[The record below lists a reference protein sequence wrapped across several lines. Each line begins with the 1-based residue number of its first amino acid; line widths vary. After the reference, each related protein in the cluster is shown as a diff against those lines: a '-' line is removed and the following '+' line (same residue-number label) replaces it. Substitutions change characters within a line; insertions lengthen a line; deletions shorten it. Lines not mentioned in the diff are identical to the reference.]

1 MRVVWRED
9 VGAVEFSGRG
19 CGCEG
24 EVVVAVVV
32 DLVFGDCLGETIG
45 KREAAEGESGRTA
58 AVAAA
63 VVLGLVVVGD
73 CGLTG
78 AGAV

>member
-1 MRVVWRED
+1 MELKLSSPSCSSSKIFVL
-9 VGAVEFSGRG
+9 
-19 CGCEG
+19 
-24 EVVVAVVV
+24 VVVGFV
-32 DLVFGDCLGETIG
+32 DFGDLPGETIG
-45 KREAAEGESGRTA
+45 KREAAEGESGMTA
-58 AVAAA
+58 AAAAAAAAA

>member
-1 MRVVWRED
+1 MGFGGRE
-9 VGAVEFSGRG
+9 R
-19 CGCEG
+19 EG
-24 EVVVAVVV
+24 EVVLVVV
-32 DLVFGDCLGETIG
+32 VGCVDFGDLPGETIG
-45 KREAAEGESGRTA
+45 KREAAEGESGMTAAAAAAAAA

>member
-1 MRVVWRED
+1 MGFGGRE
-9 VGAVEFSGRG
+9 R
-19 CGCEG
+19 EG
-24 EVVVAVVV
+24 EVVLVVV
-32 DLVFGDCLGETIG
+32 GFVDFGDLPGETIG
-45 KREAAEGESGRTA
+45 KREAAEGESGMTA
-58 AVAAA
+58 AAAAAAAA